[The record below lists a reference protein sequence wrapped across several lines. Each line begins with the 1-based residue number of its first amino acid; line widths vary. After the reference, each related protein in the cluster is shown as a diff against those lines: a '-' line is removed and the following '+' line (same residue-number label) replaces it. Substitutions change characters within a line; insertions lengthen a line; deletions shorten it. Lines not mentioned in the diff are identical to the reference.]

1 MPCWTRRPGNSVL
14 TNTDARRGSPMPQTE
29 FELIGKHFSRL
40 GAVRPDVRV
49 GVGDDGAVLVPP
61 ASRELVVV
69 TDTLVEGIHFPPR
82 SPPASIGHRAFAVNL
97 SDIAAMG
104 AEPSWALLALTLP
117 DSDETWL
124 EEFARAAGDL
134 CRRHGVALVGGDT
147 TRGPLTITVT
157 LIGIVPI
164 GVALQRKG
172 GHPGDAVFVTGSPG
186 DAAAGLAL
194 EQGRL
199 HVADPLSAQILRDR
213 FLFPTPRCEVGVA
226 LRGLASACIDVSDG
240 LGGDLEK
247 LCVASGCG
255 AEIEAAALPVS
266 DALVTAVGRELARE
280 YALTGG
286 DDYEL
291 LFTVPQARLGAM
303 SNAMALGLGP
313 VARIGSLVSGN
324 GVRVSA
330 RGGVTQFS
338 GSGFDHFA
346 R

>member
-1 MPCWTRRPGNSVL
+1 LAQS
-14 TNTDARRGSPMPQTE
+14 E
-29 FELIGKHFSRL
+29 FELIGRFFSRL
-40 GAVRPDVRV
+40 GAQRPDVRI
-49 GVGDDGAVLVPP
+49 GVGDDGAVLAPP
-61 ASRELVVV
+61 GARDLVVV
-69 TDTLVEGIHFPPR
+69 TDSLVEGVHFPPG

-104 AEPSWALLALTLP
+104 AEAAWALMALTLP
-117 DSDETWL
+117 DSDEPWL
-124 EEFARAAGDL
+124 EQFARAAGDL
-134 CRRHGVALVGGDT
+134 CRRHGVSLVGGDT
-147 TRGPLTITVT
+147 TRGPLSITVT
-157 LIGIVPI
+157 IIGIVPI
-164 GVALQRKG
+164 GVALERRG
-172 GHPGDAVFVTGSPG
+172 GQAGDAVFVTGSPG
-186 DAAAGLAL
+186 DSAAGLAL

-199 HVADPLSAQILRDR
+199 HVVDPMSAQILRNR
-213 FLFPTPRCEVGVA
+213 FLFPTPRCEVGIA

-247 LCVASGCG
+247 LCAASGCG
-255 AEIEAAALPVS
+255 AEIDAAALPVS

-286 DDYEL
+286 EDYEL
-291 LFTVPQARLGAM
+291 LFTVPLARLGAM
-303 SNAMALGLGP
+303 THAMALGLGP
-313 VARIGSLVSGN
+313 VTRIGTLVSGN

>member
-1 MPCWTRRPGNSVL
+1 M
-14 TNTDARRGSPMPQTE
+14 AQTE
-29 FELIGKHFSRL
+29 FELIGRHFAHL
-40 GAVRPDVRV
+40 GAARSDVRI

-69 TDTLVEGIHFPPR
+69 TDTLVEAIHFPPR

-104 AEPSWALLALTLP
+104 AEPAWALLALTLP

-147 TRGPLTITVT
+147 TRGPLSITVT
-157 LIGIVPI
+157 LMGIVPV
-164 GVALQRKG
+164 GVALERRG
-172 GHPGDAVFVTGSPG
+172 GQPGDAIFVTGSPG

-194 EQGRL
+194 EQNRL
-199 HVADPLSAQILRDR
+199 HVADPMSAQILRDR
-213 FLFPTPRCEVGVA
+213 FLFPTPRCDVGVA

-247 LCVASGCG
+247 LCAASKCG
-255 AEIEAAALPVS
+255 AEIDAAALPVS
-266 DALVTAVGRELARE
+266 EALVAAVGREVARE

-291 LFTVPQARLGAM
+291 LFTVPLARLGAM
-303 SNAMALGLGP
+303 THAVALGLGP
-313 VARIGSLVSGN
+313 VTRIGTLMSGN

-346 R
+346 RSG

>member
-1 MPCWTRRPGNSVL
+1 
-14 TNTDARRGSPMPQTE
+14 MPQTE

-40 GAVRPDVRV
+40 GAVRSDVRI

-69 TDTLVEGIHFPPR
+69 IDTLVEGIHFPPR
-82 SPPASIGHRAFAVNL
+82 SPPSSIGHRAFAVNL

-104 AEPSWALLALTLP
+104 AEASWAMLALTLP

-164 GVALQRKG
+164 GVALQRRG
-172 GHPGDAVFVTGSPG
+172 GQPGDAVFVTGSPG

-194 EQGRL
+194 EQNRL
-199 HVADPLSAQILRDR
+199 HVADPMSAQILRDR

-247 LCVASGCG
+247 LCAASGCG
-255 AEIEAAALPVS
+255 AEIDAAALPVS
-266 DALVTAVGRELARE
+266 ESLVAAVGREVARE

-291 LFTVPQARLGAM
+291 LFTVPLARLGAM
-303 SNAMALGLGP
+303 THAVALGLGP
-313 VARIGSLVSGN
+313 VTRIGTLMSGN

>member
-1 MPCWTRRPGNSVL
+1 VAQS
-14 TNTDARRGSPMPQTE
+14 E
-29 FELIGKHFSRL
+29 FELIGRYFARL
-40 GAVRPDVRV
+40 GAQRPDVRI

-61 ASRELVVV
+61 ASRELVAV
-69 TDTLVEGIHFPPR
+69 TDSLVEDVHFPKG

-104 AEPSWALLALTLP
+104 AEPAWALLALTLP
-117 DSDETWL
+117 ASDDAWL
-124 EEFARAAGDL
+124 ERFARAAGDL
-134 CRRHGVALVGGDT
+134 CRRHGVSLVGGDT
-147 TRGPLTITVT
+147 TRGPLSITVS
-157 LIGIVPI
+157 LMGIVPI
-164 GVALQRKG
+164 GVALERKG
-172 GHPGDAVFVTGSPG
+172 AQPGDAIFVTGSPG
-186 DAAAGLAL
+186 DSAAGLAL
-194 EQGRL
+194 EQNRL
-199 HVADPLSAQILRDR
+199 HVVDPMSAQILRDR
-213 FLFPTPRCEVGVA
+213 FLFPTPRCEVGIA
-226 LRGLASACIDVSDG
+226 LRGLASACIDISDG

-247 LCVASGCG
+247 LCAASGCG
-255 AEIEAAALPVS
+255 AEIDAAALPVS

-291 LFTVPQARLGAM
+291 LFTVPLARLGAM
-303 SNAMALGLGP
+303 THAVALGLGP
-313 VARIGSLVSGN
+313 VTRIGTLMSGN

>member
-1 MPCWTRRPGNSVL
+1 
-14 TNTDARRGSPMPQTE
+14 MPQTE

-40 GAVRPDVRV
+40 GAVRSDVRI

-82 SPPASIGHRAFAVNL
+82 SPPSSIGHRAFAVNL

-104 AEPSWALLALTLP
+104 AEASWAMLALTLP
-117 DSDETWL
+117 DPDETWL

-164 GVALQRKG
+164 GVALQRRG
-172 GHPGDAVFVTGSPG
+172 GQPGDAVFVTGSPG

-194 EQGRL
+194 EQNRL
-199 HVADPLSAQILRDR
+199 HVADPMSAQILRDR

-247 LCVASGCG
+247 LCAASGCG
-255 AEIEAAALPVS
+255 AEIDAAALPVS
-266 DALVTAVGRELARE
+266 ESLVAAVGREVARE

-291 LFTVPQARLGAM
+291 LFTVPLARLGAM
-303 SNAMALGLGP
+303 THAVALGLGP
-313 VARIGSLVSGN
+313 VTRIGTLMSGN

>member
-1 MPCWTRRPGNSVL
+1 
-14 TNTDARRGSPMPQTE
+14 
-29 FELIGKHFSRL
+29 
-40 GAVRPDVRV
+40 VRI
-49 GVGDDGAVLVPP
+49 GVGDDGAVVVPP

-69 TDTLVEGIHFPPR
+69 TDTLVEAIHFPPR

-104 AEPSWALLALTLP
+104 AEPAWALLALTLP

-147 TRGPLTITVT
+147 TRGPLSITVT
-157 LIGIVPI
+157 VMGIVPV
-164 GVALQRKG
+164 GVALERRG
-172 GHPGDAVFVTGSPG
+172 GQPGDAIFVTGSPG

-194 EQGRL
+194 EQNRL
-199 HVADPLSAQILRDR
+199 HVADPMSAQILRDR
-213 FLFPTPRCEVGVA
+213 FLFPTPRCDVGVA

-247 LCVASGCG
+247 LCAASKCG
-255 AEIEAAALPVS
+255 AEIDAAALPVS
-266 DALVTAVGRELARE
+266 EALVAAVGREVARE

-291 LFTVPQARLGAM
+291 LFTVPLARLGAM
-303 SNAMALGLGP
+303 THAVALGLGP
-313 VARIGSLVSGN
+313 VTRIGTLMSGN

-346 R
+346 RSG